1 LALGFENRTL
11 LMNLGGDLRVPD
23 QILAYLLSFIL
34 ATTIHEFMH
43 AWTAQWLGDPTA
55 RDLGRITLNPAMHFD
70 PFGFFGMVMI
80 SIGFPFIG
88 WGKPVPVNPSRF
100 LHRFGRRRNAG
111 MAIVAAAGPLSNVVQ
126 ALVAAIPYQYAVR
139 NGVDLG
145 GAGTFLTAYLT
156 VNVLL
161 ASFNMIPVPPLDGH
175 KILMGILP
183 SFWQPVLAPLERYG
197 FVILLLL
204 FFIGGQLGSSIVNPI
219 MLPVRN
225 AIYDLVLFGL
235 T

>member
-1 LALGFENRTL
+1 MDFSR
-11 LMNLGGDLRVPD
+11 DLREPEL
-23 QILAYLLSFIL
+23 ILAYLLSFVV

-43 AWTAQWLGDPTA
+43 AWTAQRLGDDTA
-55 RDLGRITLNPAMHFD
+55 RDLGRITLNPMMHFD
-70 PFGFFGMVMI
+70 PIGFFGMVMI

-100 LHRFGRRRNAG
+100 THRFGGRRQTG

-126 ALVAAIPYQYAVR
+126 ALLAAIPYQYAVR
-139 NGVDLG
+139 NDVDLG
-145 GAGTFLTAYLT
+145 QTGTFLTTYIF

-183 SFWQPVLAPLERYG
+183 SFWYPVLAPLERYG
-197 FVILLLL
+197 FIILLLL
-204 FFIGGQLGSSIVNPI
+204 FFIGGQLGNSIVNPI
-219 MLPVRN
+219 LGPVQG
-225 AIYDLVLFGL
+225 AILNLVRIGL
-235 T
+235 N